1 MDYLRVIYARL
12 GQRFC
17 PDCNLPIESRSTE
30 DIVSNIFATIN
41 KKSSK
46 FLILAPLPC
55 ERTQSD
61 FKKVL
66 DQLRVDG
73 FSRIRIDNIIYSMD
87 EAAELGF
94 TSVRKMEVVVDR
106 LRIDSPSEN
115 LEKNRSRVYSSV
127 EMALNVGKGTI
138 VVLTC
143 DETAHGP
150 NWEEHVMRQGLWCE
164 MCGRS
169 FELLTPKHFS
179 FNSPLGWCP
188 HCEGLGVQRGTNP
201 NWFIQDPKRSV
212 AEGVIPMFSDV
223 DNPLV
228 RACVRAFAREMDVPI
243 DLPFERLDARIKR
256 LIFNG
261 TGDHWFEVREADFAS
276 SKKNGRQGVRKR
288 QSENSSETKRGFKF
302 QYKGIFPAIEEV
314 GRLSSLFRG
323 KLEFHLEECE
333 CSVCLGSRLRDDVAA
348 VKFHDMTLDQ
358 VCRMPLGELA
368 SFLKKLRLSSVEKKV
383 AGELLREIITRVQF
397 LIDVGLE
404 YLTLSRPAP
413 SLSGGEAQRI
423 RLASQIGSGL
433 EGILYVLDEPT
444 IGLHSRDSHLL
455 ISAMK
460 KLRDQG
466 NTLLVVEHDRDV
478 IKEADNI
485 IDFGPGAGACGGRIV
500 AEGTVKQITEN
511 DFSVTGPY
519 LSGKKYIPIPLNRRI
534 RAKQN
539 PESTSK

>member
-1 MDYLRVIYARL
+1 
-12 GQRFC
+12 
-17 PDCNLPIESRSTE
+17 
-30 DIVSNIFATIN
+30 
-41 KKSSK
+41 
-46 FLILAPLPC
+46 
-55 ERTQSD
+55 
-61 FKKVL
+61 
-66 DQLRVDG
+66 
-73 FSRIRIDNIIYSMD
+73 
-87 EAAELGF
+87 
-94 TSVRKMEVVVDR
+94 
-106 LRIDSPSEN
+106 
-115 LEKNRSRVYSSV
+115 
-127 EMALNVGKGTI
+127 
-138 VVLTC
+138 
-143 DETAHGP
+143 
-150 NWEEHVMRQGLWCE
+150 
-164 MCGRS
+164 
-169 FELLTPKHFS
+169 
-179 FNSPLGWCP
+179 
-188 HCEGLGVQRGTNP
+188 
-201 NWFIQDPKRSV
+201 
-212 AEGVIPMFSDV
+212 
-223 DNPLV
+223 
-228 RACVRAFAREMDVPI
+228 
-243 DLPFERLDARIKR
+243 
-256 LIFNG
+256 
-261 TGDHWFEVREADFAS
+261 
-276 SKKNGRQGVRKR
+276 
-288 QSENSSETKRGFKF
+288 
-302 QYKGIFPAIEEV
+302 
-314 GRLSSLFRG
+314 
-323 KLEFHLEECE
+323 
-333 CSVCLGSRLRDDVAA
+333 
-348 VKFHDMTLDQ
+348 
-358 VCRMPLGELA
+358 MPLGELA